1 MGILEDLLG
10 GAMAG
15 QGRIGGMGGAARQ
28 APAGGGMNSVLMAL
42 LPVLLSMLASRG
54 GGAGQPAPESG
65 GGGLGDVLGQVL
77 GGGAQ
82 RGGGGG
88 MGDILGQVLGGGAQR
103 GGGGGMGDILGQVLG
118 GGAGGG
124 GSGGMGGLGGLLEQ
138 MQRAGYGEQARSW
151 VGTGQNMPVSPD
163 VLGQIFGQ
171 GGIEEIARQA
181 GVTPQEA
188 SAGLSELLPEV
199 VDRVTPDGQ
208 VPDLDQ
214 LALSVENLRRRM
226 GA

>member
-10 GAMAG
+10 SAMAG
-15 QGRIGGMGGAARQ
+15 QGGMGGPARQ
-28 APAGGGMNSVLMAL
+28 APAPAPAGGGMNSVLMAL
-42 LPVLLSMLASRG
+42 LPVVLSMLASRG
-54 GGAGQPAPESG
+54 GGAGQQPPSRAG
-65 GGGLGDVLGQVL
+65 GGGL
-77 GGGAQ
+77 
-82 RGGGGG
+82 
-88 MGDILGQVLGGGAQR
+88 GDILGQVLGGGAQR

-124 GSGGMGGLGGLLEQ
+124 ASGGMGGLGGLLEQ

-151 VGTGQNMPVSPD
+151 VGTGQNMSISPD

-188 SAGLSELLPEV
+188 STGLSELLPEV
-199 VDRVTPDGQ
+199 VNQVTPDGQ

>member
-15 QGRIGGMGGAARQ
+15 RGGTGGPARQ
-28 APAGGGMNSVLMAL
+28 APAPAGGGMNSVLMAL
-42 LPVLLSMLASRG
+42 LPVVLSMLAGRG
-54 GGAGQPAPESG
+54 GGAGQPAPEAG
-65 GGGLGDVLGQVL
+65 GGGLGDSLGQVL

-82 RGGGGG
+82 RGGGGD

-118 GGAGGG
+118 GGA
-124 GSGGMGGLGGLLEQ
+124 SGGMGGLGGLLEQ

-188 SAGLSELLPEV
+188 STGLSGLLPDV
-199 VDRVTPDGQ
+199 VNQVTPDGQ

>member
-15 QGRIGGMGGAARQ
+15 QGGMGGPARQ
-28 APAGGGMNSVLMAL
+28 APAGGGMNSILMAL
-42 LPVLLSMLASRG
+42 LPVVLSMLASRG
-54 GGAGQPAPESG
+54 GGAGQPVPEAG
-65 GGGLGDVLGQVL
+65 GGGLGDILGQVL

-118 GGAGGG
+118 GGA
-124 GSGGMGGLGGLLEQ
+124 SGGASGGTGGLGGLLEQ
-138 MQRAGYGEQARSW
+138 MTRAGYGDQARSW
-151 VGTGQNMPVSPD
+151 VGTGQNMPIPPD
-163 VLGQIFGQ
+163 ALEQIFGR
-171 GGIEEIARQA
+171 GGVAEIARQA
-181 GVTPQEA
+181 GVSEA
-188 SAGLSELLPEV
+188 DASRGLSELLPEV
-199 VDRVTPDGQ
+199 VDRVTPNGE

-214 LALSVENLRRRM
+214 LSASVGDLSRRL
-226 GA
+226 GLA

>member
-15 QGRIGGMGGAARQ
+15 QSGMGGMGGPARQ

-42 LPVLLSMLASRG
+42 LPVVLSMLASRG
-54 GGAGQPAPESG
+54 GGVGRPAPEAG

>member
-15 QGRIGGMGGAARQ
+15 QGGMGGAARQ

-42 LPVLLSMLASRG
+42 LPVVLSMLARRG
-54 GGAGQPAPESG
+54 GGAGQPAAEAG

-124 GSGGMGGLGGLLEQ
+124 AGGGMGGLGGLLEQ

-188 SAGLSELLPEV
+188 STGLSELLPEV
-199 VDRVTPDGQ
+199 VNQVTPDGQ

-214 LALSVENLRRRM
+214 LALSVESLRRRM

>member
-15 QGRIGGMGGAARQ
+15 QDGMGGPARQ
-28 APAGGGMNSVLMAL
+28 APAPAGGGMSSVLMAL
-42 LPVLLSMLASRG
+42 LPVVLSMLASRG
-54 GGAGQPAPESG
+54 GGAGQAGPGAG
-65 GGGLGDVLGQVL
+65 GGGLGDILGQVL

-103 GGGGGMGDILGQVLG
+103 GGGGMGDILGQVLG
-118 GGAGGG
+118 GGASGGTG
-124 GSGGMGGLGGLLEQ
+124 GGMGGLGGLLEQ
-138 MQRAGYGEQARSW
+138 MQRSGYGEQARSW
-151 VGTGQNMPVSPD
+151 VGTGQNMPISPD

>member
-10 GAMAG
+10 SAMGG
-15 QGRIGGMGGAARQ
+15 QGGMGGPARQ
-28 APAGGGMNSVLMAL
+28 APAPAGGGMNSVLMAL
-42 LPVLLSMLASRG
+42 LPVVLSMLASRG
-54 GGAGQPAPESG
+54 GGAGQPAPDAG
-65 GGGLGDVLGQVL
+65 GGGLGDILGQVL

-124 GSGGMGGLGGLLEQ
+124 GAGGMGGLGGLLEQ
-138 MQRAGYGEQARSW
+138 MQRAGYSEQARSW

-188 SAGLSELLPEV
+188 STGLSELLPEV
-199 VDRVTPDGQ
+199 VNQVTPDGQ

>member
-1 MGILEDLLG
+1 
-10 GAMAG
+10 
-15 QGRIGGMGGAARQ
+15 
-28 APAGGGMNSVLMAL
+28 
-42 LPVLLSMLASRG
+42 MLASRG
-54 GGAGQPAPESG
+54 GGAGQPAPGAG

-124 GSGGMGGLGGLLEQ
+124 GSGGLGGLLEQ

-181 GVTPQEA
+181 GLTPQQTSE
-188 SAGLSELLPEV
+188 GLSELLPEV
-199 VDRVTPDGQ
+199 VDHVTPNGQ

-214 LALSVENLRRRM
+214 LALSVENLSRRM
-226 GA
+226 RA